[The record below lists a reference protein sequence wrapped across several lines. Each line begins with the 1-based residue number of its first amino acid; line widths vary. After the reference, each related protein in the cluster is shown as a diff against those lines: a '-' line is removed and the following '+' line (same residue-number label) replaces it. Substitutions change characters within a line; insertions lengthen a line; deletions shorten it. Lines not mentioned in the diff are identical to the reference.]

1 MITEERLLL
10 LKSDLGK
17 MNSNQD
23 ILLRNMLKQAEE
35 AIKRNGIKEEK
46 SISYDM
52 LVIQYAAYIFR
63 KRASSDTAMPLYLHR
78 MLNDM
83 LFSQK
88 GKIT

>member
-17 MNSNQD
+17 TNSNQD
-23 ILLRNMLKQAEE
+23 TLLRNMLKQAEE

-63 KRASSDTAMPLYLHR
+63 KRASSDTAMPLYLRR